1 MALKINQTINKI
13 ILAAIILVGFLQY
26 AQVQAN
32 IPVTADPFPTT
43 GSAATSTTT
52 KSSIMSLTDFTEGVK
67 DGKAVLR
74 GVYIPDVMALR
85 IVQQPKGQA
94 GYVSAIKGVV
104 TQFRMA
110 SDYGNIGLLAHNFA
124 AGAEFSKISIGNLV
138 NVISGD
144 GTIKVYKVTK
154 IAQYQA
160 LQPNSTNSNFL
171 DLATNEKLS
180 AGSVFKAMYSGK
192 THLTLQTCIALG
204 NESSWGRLFIIAE
217 PVE

>member
-1 MALKINQTINKI
+1 MALKIFHSINKI
-13 ILAAIILVGFLQY
+13 LLAVIILVSFLQF
-26 AQVQAN
+26 AQVQAS

-43 GSAATSTTT
+43 GSAASSTTT
-52 KSSIMSLTDFTEGVK
+52 RSSIMSLADFTAGVK
-67 DGKAVLR
+67 DGKAILR

-94 GYVSAIKGVV
+94 GYVSAIQGVA
-104 TQFRMA
+104 TQFGMA

-124 AGAEFSKISIGNLV
+124 AGAEFSKITIGSLV

-144 GTIKVYKVTK
+144 GTIKVFKVTK

-160 LQPNSTNSNFL
+160 LQPNSASSNFL

-192 THLTLQTCIALG
+192 THLTLQTCIAKG